1 MSTSKWTP
9 LTPEALY
16 KYVAIVKPLQHRLSR
31 RVARAALFTVWCA
44 SALLA
49 LPSLLY
55 SDTYKKQFKVRVH
68 RPASYAPHATD
79 FRLSCTET
87 CTIAAFIAIPEM
99 FDVLSTEFK
108 LFLKYVN
115 GDREICFIKWPDG
128 SYPSSR
134 TDYRPR

>member
-55 SDTYKKQFKVRVH
+55 SDTYKKH
-68 RPASYAPHATD
+68 
-79 FRLSCTET
+79 
-87 CTIAAFIAIPEM
+87 FIAIPEM

-134 TDYRPR
+134 TDYVGRDNIPLTVEKVPASVH